1 MPPAITANPPG
12 PSVVAGR
19 PVISARIVPLII
31 RTCSCAVCECQ
42 GTTHPEGAFRIKVD
56 GPVAG
61 LPVSMAEDR
70 HLTSL
75 SARNCTDESGA
86 SLPIAGPW
94 ARAASVVRSAM
105 QPIRVQPGRDFTAV
119 AGRKVDHELGVGRV
133 VGQIRRLFQPGCER
147 LTA

>member
-12 PSVVAGR
+12 TSVLAGR

-31 RTCSCAVCECQ
+31 RTCSCAECECQ
-42 GTTHPEGAFRIKVD
+42 GTTHHEGAFRIKVD
-56 GPVAG
+56 GPVPG
-61 LPVSMAEDR
+61 LPASMAEDR

-75 SARNCTDESGA
+75 SARNCTDGSGA

-94 ARAASVVRSAM
+94 ARAAPAVRSTM

-119 AGRKVDHELGVGRV
+119 AGRKVDQELGLGRV
-133 VGQIRRLFQPGCER
+133 VGEIRRIL
-147 LTA
+147 